1 MTRRKRFY
9 RSLASLQRDNRV
21 CRACAEAGYP
31 LESLPVFEGALDRR
45 AMIVGQAPGVVE
57 GAERRPWRG
66 RAGQTLRRWLELD
79 EEQFYATFYCSSVTR
94 CYPGRHPSGRGDRPP
109 TTQEL
114 ELCRFWLEWELVL
127 LRPALIVPVGGLAIR
142 RLLGITGLSTCIGS
156 RFELGDAV
164 AVPLPHPSGAS
175 GWLNALENRERL
187 AEALALLRAEL

>member
-1 MTRRKRFY
+1 
-9 RSLASLQRDNRV
+9 
-21 CRACAEAGYP
+21 
-31 LESLPVFEGALDRR
+31 
-45 AMIVGQAPGVVE
+45 
-57 GAERRPWRG
+57 
-66 RAGQTLRRWLELD
+66 
-79 EEQFYATFYCSSVTR
+79 
-94 CYPGRHPSGRGDRPP
+94 
-109 TTQEL
+109 
-114 ELCRFWLEWELVL
+114 VL